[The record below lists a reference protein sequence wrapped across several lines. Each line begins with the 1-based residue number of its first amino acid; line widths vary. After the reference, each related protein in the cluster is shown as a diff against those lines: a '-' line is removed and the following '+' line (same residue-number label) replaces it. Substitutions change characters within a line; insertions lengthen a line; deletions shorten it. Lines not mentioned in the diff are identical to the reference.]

1 MQSIKLAS
9 SCLGFFFHHNCW
21 FFSLKSTIEMKPL
34 KLSAVLWEVD
44 VECGGSDLVETC
56 VQLEGVL

>member
-1 MQSIKLAS
+1 
-9 SCLGFFFHHNCW
+9 
-21 FFSLKSTIEMKPL
+21 MKPL

>member
-1 MQSIKLAS
+1 MQRIKLAFA
-9 SCLGFFFHHNCW
+9 CLGFFFHHN
-21 FFSLKSTIEMKPL
+21 SLKSTIEMKPL

>member
-1 MQSIKLAS
+1 
-9 SCLGFFFHHNCW
+9 
-21 FFSLKSTIEMKPL
+21 MKPL

-56 VQLEGVL
+56 VQLESVL